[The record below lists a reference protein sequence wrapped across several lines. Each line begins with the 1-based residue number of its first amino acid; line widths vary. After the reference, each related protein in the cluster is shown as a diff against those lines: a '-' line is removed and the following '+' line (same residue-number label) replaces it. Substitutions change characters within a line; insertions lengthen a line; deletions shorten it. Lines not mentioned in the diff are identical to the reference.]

1 MGYRQLTQGCWIAR
15 TGEEPA
21 QSRTKPGKSIAQSAA
36 MSTLRLA
43 TIHSGSSRL
52 AGGTPGFSRDASIR
66 TVLRQGTRSP
76 MAVRGASGETDPR
89 GRGLVCMSSRAVF
102 RRLRRLVVVT
112 ATSTVVLASGAGMS
126 AAYAA
131 ADHSTGTAGT
141 SGTVTSPQPLST
153 ADQNTGGANGQC
165 PGGPYC
171 STRDGSPSLNG
182 NGGGNAT
189 GKPCAGCVG
198 KADNKN
204 PPGQMP
210 DGSDH
215 NNGYECDG
223 NNGIGKTNPAHTGCK
238 PALVGTCIT
247 AASGG
252 VTWLLTNGNGF
263 ALTGSWTSGSQ
274 SGTVTIPAG
283 GSATFTTTGKTVSVT
298 FPGTTFAAVTGSKD
312 CPAPQ
317 PDTQTIAAIIK
328 ICSTNVLAPSAGSQL
343 AVEGTSLTGTNQL
356 AESPVDAGGYTVD
369 ATAPTGYHFVACPAN
384 VRGGD
389 QSIAST
395 PTSATEGVNVPVGGA
410 GVAYFYVEQDQT
422 PQPPVQTL
430 AGVIIVCSSGQQA
443 TGGTLSATG
452 QGQTFTDEAN
462 PFGPVQ
468 VPAGDYTM
476 TATPPSGYHL
486 VVCAGKGST
495 TSETVTVPSGGAGL
509 GKFYIEQDQ
518 TQPTHTPSAAL
529 FRSSSGQQATGGTLS
544 ATGQGQ
550 TFTDEANPFGPVQVP
565 AGDYT
570 MTATPPT
577 GYHPVVCNGHGS
589 TTSETVTVPSGG
601 AGIGIFYVAPD
612 QGSGSEDQTLAGV
625 IYLCSNGHVVSGGTL
640 SATGGATT

>member
-1 MGYRQLTQGCWIAR
+1 MVVLQVRRGM
-15 TGEEPA
+15 
-21 QSRTKPGKSIAQSAA
+21 PGS
-36 MSTLRLA
+36 
-43 TIHSGSSRL
+43 
-52 AGGTPGFSRDASIR
+52 SRDASIR
-66 TVLRQGTRSP
+66 AVLRQGTRSP
-76 MAVRGASGETDPR
+76 MAARGASGETDPR
-89 GRGLVCMSSRAVF
+89 GSRGWVCMSPKALF
-102 RRLRRLVVVT
+102 RQLRRLVVVT
-112 ATSTVVLASGAGMS
+112 AASTVVLASGAGMS

-141 SGTVTSPQPLST
+141 NGSVTDPQPLSN

-171 STRDGSPSLNG
+171 STRDGSPSGNG

-198 KADNKN
+198 NADNKN
-204 PPGQMP
+204 PQGQMP
-210 DGSDH
+210 NGSDH

-252 VTWLLTNGNGF
+252 VTWLLTNGNSF
-263 ALTGSWTSGSQ
+263 ALTAAWTSGTE
-274 SGTVTIPAG
+274 SGTVTVPAG
-283 GSATFTTTGKTVSVT
+283 GSATFTTTGSSVNVT
-298 FPGTTFAAVTGSKD
+298 FPGTTFAAIPGAKT

-317 PDTQTIAAIIK
+317 PETQTIAAIIK

-343 AVEGTSLTGTNQL
+343 AVEGTSLTATNQL
-356 AESPVDAGGYTVD
+356 AETPVDAGGYTVD

-389 QSIAST
+389 QSIGTT
-395 PTSATEGVNVPVGGA
+395 PTSATEGVTVPVAGT

-430 AGVIIVCSSGQQA
+430 AGVIIVCSTGQQA

-452 QGQTFTDEAN
+452 EGQTFTDEAN
-462 PFGPVQ
+462 PFGPAQ

-476 TATPPSGYHL
+476 TATPPTGYHL

-495 TSETVTVPSGGAGL
+495 TSETVA
-509 GKFYIEQDQ
+509 
-518 TQPTHTPSAAL
+518 
-529 FRSSSGQQATGGTLS
+529 
-544 ATGQGQ
+544 
-550 TFTDEANPFGPVQVP
+550 
-565 AGDYT
+565 
-570 MTATPPT
+570 
-577 GYHPVVCNGHGS
+577 
-589 TTSETVTVPSGG
+589 VPSGG
-601 AGIGIFYVAPD
+601 AGIGIFYVAPE

-640 SATGGATT
+640 SATGGATTLTDQANPFGPVSVPAGDYTMTATAPAGFHLVVCNGQGSTTGETVTVPQGGSGLGVFYVAPDVVPTQTLAGVIYLCSSGQVVTGGTLSATGEGQTFTDQANPFGPVSVPAGD

>member
-1 MGYRQLTQGCWIAR
+1 MADHHAR
-15 TGEEPA
+15 
-21 QSRTKPGKSIAQSAA
+21 
-36 MSTLRLA
+36 
-43 TIHSGSSRL
+43 H
-52 AGGTPGFSRDASIR
+52 
-66 TVLRQGTRSP
+66 
-76 MAVRGASGETDPR
+76 
-89 GRGLVCMSSRAVF
+89 
-102 RRLRRLVVVT
+102 LRRSLFTGVS
-112 ATSTVVLASGAGMS
+112 ALALALLASAP

-131 ADHSTGTAGT
+131 SQSTASSHKTQGT
-141 SGTVTSPQPLST
+141 SGTSGSTSQPQPQSN

-171 STRDGSPSLNG
+171 STRDGSPSGNG

-198 KADNKN
+198 NADNKN
-204 PPGQMP
+204 PKGQLP

-298 FPGTTFAAVTGSKD
+298 FPGTTFAAVTGSKT

-317 PDTQTIAAIIK
+317 PETQTIAAIIK

-343 AVEGTSLTGTNQL
+343 AVEGTSLTATNQL
-356 AESPVDAGGYTVD
+356 AETPVDAGGYTVD

-389 QSIAST
+389 QSIGTT
-395 PTSATEGVNVPVGGA
+395 PTSATEGVTVPVAGT

-468 VPAGDYTM
+468 VPVVDYTM
-476 TATPPSGYHL
+476 TTPPPSGYHL

-495 TSETVTVPSGGAGL
+495 TSDTVSSPSGGARR

-518 TQPTHTPSAAL
+518 TQPTQTLAGVINVC
-529 FRSSSGQQATGGTLS
+529 SSGQMVTGGTLS
-544 ATGQGQ
+544 ATGEG
-550 TFTDEANPFGPVQVP
+550 
-565 AGDYT
+565 
-570 MTATPPT
+570 
-577 GYHPVVCNGHGS
+577 
-589 TTSETVTVPSGG
+589 
-601 AGIGIFYVAPD
+601 
-612 QGSGSEDQTLAGV
+612 
-625 IYLCSNGHVVSGGTL
+625 
-640 SATGGATT
+640 